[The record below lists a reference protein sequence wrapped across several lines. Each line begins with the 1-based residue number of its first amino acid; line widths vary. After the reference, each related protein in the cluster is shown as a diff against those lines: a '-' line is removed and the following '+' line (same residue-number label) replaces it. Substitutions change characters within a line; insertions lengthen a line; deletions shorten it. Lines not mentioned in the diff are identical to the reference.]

1 MYVTTEAVES
11 FVEEHYG
18 DQIAR
23 CSIAYGHRLMFFD
36 TSYLYMRLDASQKST
51 DKLLFYIVFRIQ
63 ECLYLI

>member
-23 CSIAYGHRLMFFD
+23 SWIAD
-36 TSYLYMRLDASQKST
+36 LYRFMRSDVSQKST
-51 DKLLFYIVFRIQ
+51 NLLP
-63 ECLYLI
+63 

>member
-36 TSYLYMRLDASQKST
+36 TFYLYTYNILVAEKVPSAKTQIISA
-51 DKLLFYIVFRIQ
+51 V
-63 ECLYLI
+63 